1 MNYKQL
7 IRYTLPIIACLQAL
21 SLSATS
27 DIQQDQRLSDKEKSF
42 LEYAKSRTTASTT
55 PANDTLSYARSNGL
69 TTKDI
74 IKLAQFLKDYGYS
87 VTSTQDPVNKKN
99 SVNISYKS
107 EVRSRSSD
115 SVENKDFV
123 SNIYNRNITNGID
136 AINESLKDLNRIQSA
151 VTQNKGYIQHNTDL
165 INDIDSRL
173 QNVISSQHEMS
184 SKVNDIGQQF
194 DNMSLG
200 LKNISAQQKILH
212 SDNKRLVES
221 VNSIKSKM
229 GRSTPASSPDT
240 SSDDSSKSM
249 YGPQIL
255 KKISDLEYIVSQ
267 ILGAAHSNYEKNEE
281 MINLLNQKFK
291 GKNADDEHMSSADIT
306 NSTIEHNNI
315 ILKTLGNDVIEKI
328 KNIYGNRGVKDGEEC
343 VNLFVQDCA
352 KLILKYAA
360 HIIQWQQK
368 YGNRLDL
375 PNLIDK
381 MLSDNQI
388 ELNKKSEV
396 VKKGMF
402 ENSENEDKYTAFLEK
417 QKRERQAE
425 IDKMRAKSDAIK
437 QARKD
442 GDKATGNTIVEKI
455 SADFTKASNDDKT
468 GHAQKDANGIIV
480 KGTDNSAYDEIN
492 KGQEKKSLIYRKE

>member
-7 IRYTLPIIACLQAL
+7 IHYALPIMTCLQAL

-69 TTKDI
+69 ATKDI
-74 IKLAQFLKDYGYS
+74 IRLAHFLKDYGYS

-107 EVRSRSSD
+107 EVRSRSND

-123 SNIYNRNITNGID
+123 SNIYSRNITSGID
-136 AINESLKDLNRIQSA
+136 AINENLKDLSRIQSA

-173 QNVISSQHEMS
+173 QNVISSQHEIS

-200 LKNISAQQKILH
+200 LKNLSAQQKILH

-221 VNSIKSKM
+221 VNSVKSKI
-229 GRSTPASSPDT
+229 GRSEPAPSET
-240 SSDDSSKSM
+240 SSDDLSKPI

-267 ILGAAHSNYEKNEE
+267 ILGVAHGNYEKNEE
-281 MINLLNQKFK
+281 MINLLNQKLK
-291 GKNADDEHMSSADIT
+291 CKDADNEHMSSADVV
-306 NSTIEHNNI
+306 NSTTEHSNT
-315 ILKTLGNDVIEKI
+315 ILKTLGNDAIEKI
-328 KNIYGNRGVKDGEEC
+328 KSIYGNRGTTDDEC
-343 VNLFVQDCA
+343 ANLFIQDCA

-368 YGNRLDL
+368 YGDQLDL

-388 ELNKKSEV
+388 ELNKKSEI
-396 VKKGMF
+396 VKRGMF
-402 ENSENEDKYTAFLEK
+402 ENSENEDRYTAFLEK
-417 QKRERQAE
+417 QKQERQAE
-425 IDKMRAKSDAIK
+425 INKMRAKSDAIK
-437 QARKD
+437 QARKN
-442 GDKATGNTIVEKI
+442 GDKTTGNTIVEKM
-455 SADFTKASNDDKT
+455 SADFTKAGNDDKT
-468 GHAQKDANGIIV
+468 GHTQKDANGIIV

-492 KGQEKKSLIYRKE
+492 KGQEKKNLIYRRK